1 LKLQRRG
8 VWRKSSVEYS
18 FNKNKT
24 FFYNKPARRSGFA
37 VIVKIPF
44 ISIFPISYSPSFLS
58 ILPQSSNII
67 MNYWLVKSEPEK
79 YSWEKFNKDGRT
91 FWDGVRNY
99 AARNNMRAMK
109 EGDLVFFYH
118 SNEGKEIVG
127 IAKVV
132 KEAYQDPTTDD
143 TNWVVVELSPV
154 EPLRN
159 PVTLAQVKAEPF
171 LKDLE
176 LVRLGRL
183 SVSAVK
189 PAEFDKILEMSR

>member
-1 LKLQRRG
+1 
-8 VWRKSSVEYS
+8 
-18 FNKNKT
+18 
-24 FFYNKPARRSGFA
+24 
-37 VIVKIPF
+37 
-44 ISIFPISYSPSFLS
+44 
-58 ILPQSSNII
+58 

-154 EPLRN
+154 EPLKN
-159 PVTLAQVKAEPF
+159 PVTLAQVKAEPM

-189 PAEFDKILEMSR
+189 QAEFDKILEMSR